1 MKTQKQ
7 QTVHKERLRKLNIWQ
22 KESQKQTKV
31 AERPV
36 SFEIDGRFIEVEV
49 EQQDTGVCDEQSK
62 TEEIQSQTEFD
73 PVVGQTDERLLDPKS
88 EVETPMDTNTG
99 ADCSNGRTQ
108 PINSNKTKLNST
120 SITSMGTSVIS
131 KTATQKHS
139 SGKTRTQSESLSR
152 SRKVTRSSS

>member
-7 QTVHKERLRKLNIWQ
+7 QSVHKERLRKLNIWQ
-22 KESQKQTKV
+22 KESQKQTKE

-36 SFEIDGRFIEVEV
+36 IFEIDGRFIEVEV

-73 PVVGQTDERLLDPKS
+73 PAVGQTDERLLDPKS
-88 EVETPMDTNTG
+88 EAETPMDTNTG
-99 ADCSNGRTQ
+99 ADCSNSRTQ
-108 PINSNKTKLNST
+108 PINSNKAKLNS
-120 SITSMGTSVIS
+120 TSMGTSVIS

-152 SRKVTRSSS
+152 SRRVTRSSS